1 MCLIIMDILKSSC
14 FQRNCALHLVRMC
27 RILGHGEP
35 CGNSSLWPQ
44 MGLADGS
51 MQGVSTVMTTH
62 SMEECEALCSRIGI
76 LHAGRLL
83 CLGSPARLKSI
94 YGSGLFLEVCIA
106 VW

>member
-1 MCLIIMDILKSSC
+1 MWKFITVATD
-14 FQRNCALHLVRMC
+14 
-27 RILGHGEP
+27 
-35 CGNSSLWPQ
+35 
-44 MGLADGS
+44 GLADGS

-106 VW
+106 VSMILVTPSSSERFLNKMMHFFGSTIE